1 MNRVLKAITRSYNG
15 QLLDVAA
22 ASELL
27 GCSERALRARI
38 ARRLIPYRRFSGR
51 IVFVRSELEA
61 FLMNLPGCSVKEA
74 RHNLGMRSS
83 ELVVR

>member
-1 MNRVLKAITRSYNG
+1 MNRILKAVTRSYNG

-61 FLMNLPGCSVKEA
+61 FLMNLPGVTLAEA
-74 RHNLGMRSS
+74 QNNLVMRS
-83 ELVVR
+83 LR